1 MGGRR
6 QRLIRFSFE
15 EKDDADQDEDGNGDA
30 RWARRRRCC
39 WEAAVQDSVRA
50 HSGRSPLLL
59 LPLLLLLLPL
69 HHLALV
75 LLLILLL
82 LLFPSFS
89 SSSSSSSGRSWG
101 RSTRVPPRISGVSE
115 TSGAGGGGGRG
126 GAESAPLPQLPHHL
140 LQPHPTTLPGRP
152 HISCQPCLGYHEQYC
167 RSSLRGMKG
176 FLITHSTE
184 TSQGRVLRDFY

>member
-59 LPLLLLLLPL
+59 LPL

-82 LLFPSFS
+82 LLFPSF

-140 LQPHPTTLPGRP
+140 LQPHPTTLPRQP
-152 HISCQPCLGYHEQYC
+152 HLAMIAMSIIAGQVCEG
-167 RSSLRGMKG
+167 
-176 FLITHSTE
+176 
-184 TSQGRVLRDFY
+184 